1 MENNATSSLA
11 SGSQPV
17 NNLYSHMKKQTD
29 AVLYT
34 ESSGRASCSPLFC
47 PSQAGIFFEAELA
60 QEKDFSLGSSLCLR
74 YNYML
79 SLIHPA
85 CPLTS
90 EWGSICKMP
99 LPGYTMGL
107 HSQAGSGQREWEEE
121 EKERSFSLRYH
132 YLSIIPPHVSKQ
144 SWLHSLCS
152 HPPTAPRPPV
162 CRPSLK
168 QTLSAHI
175 LAPQDPVDHW
185 ADECQRMV
193 GTTCPFEH
201 PDKRHHW
208 SRNSKTQTPYFPP
221 YQLIL
226 KHPCVTCY
234 PA

>member
-17 NNLYSHMKKQTD
+17 NNLYSHMKEQTD

-34 ESSGRASCSPLFC
+34 ESSGSASCSPVFC

-60 QEKDFSLGSSLCLR
+60 QEKGFSLGSSLCLR

-121 EKERSFSLRYH
+121 EKERSLSLRYH

-144 SWLHSLCS
+144 S
-152 HPPTAPRPPV
+152 
-162 CRPSLK
+162 
-168 QTLSAHI
+168 
-175 LAPQDPVDHW
+175 
-185 ADECQRMV
+185 
-193 GTTCPFEH
+193 
-201 PDKRHHW
+201 
-208 SRNSKTQTPYFPP
+208 
-221 YQLIL
+221 
-226 KHPCVTCY
+226 
-234 PA
+234 